1 MSNKGLERRIASMKV
16 TGSSSVGSLGSARGA
31 PKASGG
37 QGGFSLPAVGGA
49 SASSDVARSLGVG
62 GVSSVGALIALQDV
76 GGPLERRRRAVGRA
90 GRILDVLD
98 DVKMALIDGEVTGRD
113 LDRLMRAV
121 REERMATDDG
131 QLEGLLNE
139 IETRAAVE
147 LAKLEQAKVAA

>member
-1 MSNKGLERRIASMKV
+1 MKV

-31 PKASGG
+31 ARPSGG
-37 QGGFSLPAVGGA
+37 QGAFSLPSTTTA
-49 SASSDVARSLGVG
+49 SAASDIARSVGVG
-62 GVSSVGALIALQDV
+62 GVSSVDALIALQDV
-76 GGPLERRRRAVGRA
+76 GGPLERRRRAMGRA

-98 DVKMALIDGEVTGRD
+98 EVKVAMIDGAVSGRD

-121 REERMATDDG
+121 REERMATDDTK
-131 QLEGLLNE
+131 LEGILNE